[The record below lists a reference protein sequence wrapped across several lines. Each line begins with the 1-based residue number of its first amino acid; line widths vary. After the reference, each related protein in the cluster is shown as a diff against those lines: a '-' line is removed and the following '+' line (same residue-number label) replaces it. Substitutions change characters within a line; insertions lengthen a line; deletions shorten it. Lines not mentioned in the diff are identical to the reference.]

1 MQYAEDAESLKES
14 GVHTVYNLYEAAG
27 AGFVDH
33 VIKELLD
40 SPPELVPGSVVAS
53 SDQPNQSAIN
63 DTTSESPS

>member
-1 MQYAEDAESLKES
+1 MSYRLSLPGLLLRIFYSKQ
-14 GVHTVYNLYEAAG
+14 NLSEAAG

-53 SDQPNQSAIN
+53 SAQPSQSVIN